1 MTEKVFLSI
10 GSNLDPEK
18 NIDQVKIYLDSN
30 FKVSYSSIYKTPA
43 EGFSGEDFLNLVCSF
58 EPSLDPLE
66 LRANL
71 KDQINLSFSNSINK
85 RLNDNPLRSLAEGLA
100 DIVVDETLDVFL
112 TPDGLGRLMDGED
125 PSSIIR
131 NNKKS
136 EIKDN
141 DIEVL
146 ESIEF
151 KYQSMNRFIVSI
163 NTINKKQIRL
173 HLDRFGIRWKLV
185 NVILP

>member
-1 MTEKVFLSI
+1 MKKILISLLLFFILVLTFLGLGPFLTLYSIKESIEEKDSSKLSQNI
-10 GSNLDPEK
+10 YFPELRSNLK
-18 NIDQVKIYLDSN
+18 N
-30 FKVSYSSIYKTPA
+30 
-43 EGFSGEDFLNLVCSF
+43 
-58 EPSLDPLE
+58 
-66 LRANL
+66 
-71 KDQINLSFSNSINK
+71 QINLSLSDRINK
-85 RLNDNPLRSLAEGLA
+85 KLNDNPLRFLAEGLA

-112 TPDGLGRLMDGED
+112 TPDGLGRLIDGED

-136 EIKDN
+136 NKKD
-141 DIEVL
+141 DGIEVL

-151 KYQSMNRFIVSI
+151 KYESMNRFIVLI
-163 NTINKKQIRL
+163 NTINNKQITL

>member
-1 MTEKVFLSI
+1 MKKVFISLLLFLVLVSTYLGLGPFLALYSIKESIEAKDSNQLS
-10 GSNLDPEK
+10 K
-18 NIDQVKIYLDSN
+18 NIY
-30 FKVSYSSIYKTPA
+30 FP
-43 EGFSGEDFLNLVCSF
+43 
-58 EPSLDPLE
+58 E

-71 KDQINLSFSNSINK
+71 KDQINLSFSDSINK
-85 RLNDNPLRSLAEGLA
+85 RLNDNPLRFLAEGLA

-136 EIKDN
+136 EKKDN
-141 DIEVL
+141 GIEVL

-163 NTINKKQIRL
+163 NTVNKKQIRL

>member
-1 MTEKVFLSI
+1 MKKVFISLLLFLVLVSTYLGLGPFLALYSIKESIEAKDSNQLS
-10 GSNLDPEK
+10 K
-18 NIDQVKIYLDSN
+18 NIY
-30 FKVSYSSIYKTPA
+30 FP
-43 EGFSGEDFLNLVCSF
+43 
-58 EPSLDPLE
+58 E

-71 KDQINLSFSNSINK
+71 KDQINLSFSDSINK
-85 RLNDNPLRSLAEGLA
+85 RLNDNPLRFLAEGLA

-136 EIKDN
+136 EKKDSGV
-141 DIEVL
+141 EVL

-163 NTINKKQIRL
+163 NTVNKKQIRL

>member
-1 MTEKVFLSI
+1 MKKILISLLLFFILVSTFLGLGPFLTLYSIKESIEEKDSSKLSQNI
-10 GSNLDPEK
+10 YFPELRSNLK
-18 NIDQVKIYLDSN
+18 N
-30 FKVSYSSIYKTPA
+30 
-43 EGFSGEDFLNLVCSF
+43 
-58 EPSLDPLE
+58 
-66 LRANL
+66 
-71 KDQINLSFSNSINK
+71 QINLSLSDRINK
-85 RLNDNPLRSLAEGLA
+85 KLNDNPLRFLAEGLA

-136 EIKDN
+136 EKKDN
-141 DIEVL
+141 GIEVL

-163 NTINKKQIRL
+163 NTVNKKQIRL
-173 HLDRFGIRWKLV
+173 HLDRFGIKWKLV

>member
-1 MTEKVFLSI
+1 MKKVFISLLLFLVLVSTYLGLGPFLALYSIKESIEAKDSNQLS
-10 GSNLDPEK
+10 K
-18 NIDQVKIYLDSN
+18 NIY
-30 FKVSYSSIYKTPA
+30 FP
-43 EGFSGEDFLNLVCSF
+43 
-58 EPSLDPLE
+58 E

-71 KDQINLSFSNSINK
+71 KDQINLSFSDSINK
-85 RLNDNPLRSLAEGLA
+85 RLNDNPLRFLAEGLA

-125 PSSIIR
+125 PSSIVR

-136 EIKDN
+136 EKKDSGV
-141 DIEVL
+141 EVL
-146 ESIEF
+146 ENIEF
-151 KYQSMNRFIVSI
+151 KYQSMNRFIVFI
-163 NTINKKQIRL
+163 NTVNKKQIRL

>member
-1 MTEKVFLSI
+1 MKKVFISLLLFLVLISTYLGLGPFLALYSIKESIEAKDSNQLS
-10 GSNLDPEK
+10 K
-18 NIDQVKIYLDSN
+18 NIY
-30 FKVSYSSIYKTPA
+30 FP
-43 EGFSGEDFLNLVCSF
+43 
-58 EPSLDPLE
+58 E

-71 KDQINLSFSNSINK
+71 KDQINLSFSDSINK
-85 RLNDNPLRSLAEGLA
+85 RLNDNPLRFLAEGLA

-136 EIKDN
+136 EKKDSGV
-141 DIEVL
+141 EVL

-151 KYQSMNRFIVSI
+151 KYQSMNRFIVFI
-163 NTINKKQIRL
+163 NTVNKKQIRL

>member
-1 MTEKVFLSI
+1 MKKVFISLLLFLVLVSTYLGLGPFLALYSIKESIEAKDSNQLS
-10 GSNLDPEK
+10 K
-18 NIDQVKIYLDSN
+18 NIY
-30 FKVSYSSIYKTPA
+30 FP
-43 EGFSGEDFLNLVCSF
+43 
-58 EPSLDPLE
+58 E

-71 KDQINLSFSNSINK
+71 KDQINLSFSDSINK
-85 RLNDNPLRSLAEGLA
+85 RLNDNPLRFLAEGLA
-100 DIVVDETLDVFL
+100 DIVVDETLDIFL

-136 EIKDN
+136 EKKDSGV
-141 DIEVL
+141 EVL

-151 KYQSMNRFIVSI
+151 KYQSMNRFIVFI
-163 NTINKKQIRL
+163 NTVNKKQIRL

>member
-1 MTEKVFLSI
+1 MKKVLISLLLFFVFVLSFLGLGPFLTLYSI
-10 GSNLDPEK
+10 KDSIEERNSNKLSQ
-18 NIDQVKIYLDSN
+18 NIY
-30 FKVSYSSIYKTPA
+30 FP
-43 EGFSGEDFLNLVCSF
+43 
-58 EPSLDPLE
+58 E
-66 LRANL
+66 LRSNL
-71 KDQINLSFSNSINK
+71 KDQINLSLSDRINK
-85 RLNDNPLRSLAEGLA
+85 KLNDNPLRFLAEGLA

-112 TPDGLGRLMDGED
+112 TPDGLGRLIDGED

-136 EIKDN
+136 NKKD
-141 DIEVL
+141 DGIEVL

-151 KYQSMNRFIVSI
+151 KYESINRFIVLI
-163 NTINKKQIRL
+163 NAINNKQIKL

>member
-1 MTEKVFLSI
+1 MKKVLISLLLFFIFVISFLGLGPFLTLYSI
-10 GSNLDPEK
+10 KDSIEERNSNKLSQ
-18 NIDQVKIYLDSN
+18 NIY
-30 FKVSYSSIYKTPA
+30 FP
-43 EGFSGEDFLNLVCSF
+43 
-58 EPSLDPLE
+58 E
-66 LRANL
+66 LRSNL
-71 KDQINLSFSNSINK
+71 KDQINLSLSDRINK
-85 RLNDNPLRSLAEGLA
+85 KLNDNPLRFLAEGLA

-112 TPDGLGRLMDGED
+112 TPDGLGRLIDGED

-136 EIKDN
+136 NKKD
-141 DIEVL
+141 DGIEVL

-151 KYQSMNRFIVSI
+151 KYESMNRFIVLI
-163 NTINKKQIRL
+163 NTINNKQITL